1 MPPRV
6 AKEARRLFFA
16 LWPSAESC
24 AEIEAATAAVV
35 RERGGR
41 IIPSRNFHVT
51 LLFLGDVLPSRL
63 AAVQLAGAM
72 AADTPPFQLNFDRI
86 EAWGRKVLCL
96 TASACPAAAI
106 QLAEKLRD
114 GLGDEAPQASEHE
127 FRPHLTLARDLPR
140 ARRPEPIKTLSLE
153 AREFVLAESQ
163 RGADGS
169 HYSVVARWPLLSL
182 PSTPNP
188 AVADHE

>member
-6 AKEARRLFFA
+6 ARESRRLFFA
-16 LWPSAESC
+16 LWPSAEFC
-24 AEIEAATAAVV
+24 TEIEAATAAVV
-35 RERGGR
+35 RESGGR
-41 IIPSRNFHVT
+41 IIPPRNFHVT
-51 LLFLGDVLPSRL
+51 LVFLGGVLPSRF
-63 AAVQLAGAM
+63 AAVQLAGTM
-72 AADTPPFQLNFDRI
+72 AANTPTFQLNFDRI

-96 TASACPAAAI
+96 TASACPAEMI
-106 QLAEKLRD
+106 RLAEKLRD
-114 GLGDEAPQASEHE
+114 GLGDEPPQLSEHE

-140 ARRPEPIKTLSLE
+140 ARPPEPIKTLLLE

-163 RGADGS
+163 RGAGGS
-169 HYSVVARWPLLSL
+169 HYSVVARWPLLSV